1 MEEII
6 NRLSKAVATY
16 SFEATNYPNCIVF
29 REDLE
34 NLINKYK
41 EQYQRLNEMAWKLT
55 EAYTKIHDKE
65 KIIELMCVDLMVC
78 GTDFISFGMFTG
90 NLKKDKELVIE
101 YYEKKAK
108 GE

>member
-16 SFEATNYPNCIVF
+16 PIEAKNYPNCIVF

-41 EQYQRLNEMAWKLT
+41 EQ
-55 EAYTKIHDKE
+55 E
-65 KIIELMCVDLMVC
+65 KMIELMAEY
-78 GTDFISFGMFTG
+78 ISIQKWG
-90 NLKKDKELVIE
+90 NTESKESVIH
-101 YYEKKAK
+101 YFRKKAK